1 MYQRKLFGKINFDIN
16 KFQKCSNKETLIMK
30 QKLKIIEIFNEKEPY
45 VKSILQEIFKSYVE
59 EKINYNKDLN
69 NKK

>member
-1 MYQRKLFGKINFDIN
+1 
-16 KFQKCSNKETLIMK
+16 MK